1 MLTNLVLTN
10 LVLTNIVLT
19 NLVLTNLVRANP
31 NFACHCQ
38 GDATDSKDALHLDEI
53 SYDCIDCNASLRLDE
68 CFPEDARR
76 SGGLLFRCLKC
87 YKKISK
93 FLQDIDKNNQRVR
106 KQVAGQVKKET
117 EKKKKEQEAA
127 KKKKEQEA
135 AKQEAANKGA
145 AKRTRSTTKKG
156 AAKRTSSTTTTKGAA
171 KRTTTTKKG
180 AAATSSSTTTKKGAA
195 KRTTTTKKGAAATSS
210 STSGEY
216 KFALWQRVLSEYTGF
231 DGKFPGEIYGR
242 KLGLYNIYF
251 LQDHTVETNV
261 SEDKISKPPAG
272 AKWAKLTR
280 KDLINQTFQ
289 EGSTKYTIIALGK
302 GDNKHHYLCRTSTG
316 KEIYKT
322 VGSVQN
328 LCGKFGW

>member
-1 MLTNLVLTN
+1 M
-10 LVLTNIVLT
+10 
-19 NLVLTNLVRANP
+19 
-31 NFACHCQ
+31 
-38 GDATDSKDALHLDEI
+38 
-53 SYDCIDCNASLRLDE
+53 
-68 CFPEDARR
+68 
-76 SGGLLFRCLKC
+76 
-87 YKKISK
+87 SK

-135 AKQEAANKGA
+135 AKQEAANKGVG
-145 AKRTRSTTKKG
+145 KRTRSTTTKGAVKRTKKG

-195 KRTTTTKKGAAATSS
+195 KRTTTTKKGAAKRTTTTKKGAAATSS

-231 DGKFPGEIYGR
+231 DGKFPGEIYAR

>member
-1 MLTNLVLTN
+1 M
-10 LVLTNIVLT
+10 
-19 NLVLTNLVRANP
+19 R
-31 NFACHCQ
+31 Q
-38 GDATDSKDALHLDEI
+38 
-53 SYDCIDCNASLRLDE
+53 
-68 CFPEDARR
+68 
-76 SGGLLFRCLKC
+76 
-87 YKKISK
+87 
-93 FLQDIDKNNQRVR
+93 
-106 KQVAGQVKKET
+106 QVAGQVKKET

-127 KKKKEQEA
+127 KKKEQEA
-135 AKQEAANKGA
+135 AKKGVGKRTSSTTTKGT
-145 AKRTRSTTKKG
+145 AKRTKKG
-156 AAKRTSSTTTTKGAA
+156 AAKRTSSTTTN
-171 KRTTTTKKG
+171 
-180 AAATSSSTTTKKGAA
+180 KGAA

-261 SEDKISKPPAG
+261 SEDKISLPPAG

>member
-1 MLTNLVLTN
+1 M
-10 LVLTNIVLT
+10 
-19 NLVLTNLVRANP
+19 
-31 NFACHCQ
+31 
-38 GDATDSKDALHLDEI
+38 K
-53 SYDCIDCNASLRLDE
+53 
-68 CFPEDARR
+68 
-76 SGGLLFRCLKC
+76 
-87 YKKISK
+87 
-93 FLQDIDKNNQRVR
+93 DIDDNNQRVR
-106 KQVAGQVKKET
+106 QQVAGQVKKET

-127 KKKKEQEA
+127 KKKEQEAAKKKKEQEA
-135 AKQEAANKGA
+135 AKKGVGKRTSSTTTKGTAKRTKKGA
-145 AKRTRSTTKKG
+145 AKRTKKG
-156 AAKRTSSTTTTKGAA
+156 AAKRTSSTTTN
-171 KRTTTTKKG
+171 
-180 AAATSSSTTTKKGAA
+180 KGAA

-261 SEDKISKPPAG
+261 SEDKISLPPAG

>member
-1 MLTNLVLTN
+1 M
-10 LVLTNIVLT
+10 
-19 NLVLTNLVRANP
+19 
-31 NFACHCQ
+31 
-38 GDATDSKDALHLDEI
+38 K
-53 SYDCIDCNASLRLDE
+53 
-68 CFPEDARR
+68 
-76 SGGLLFRCLKC
+76 
-87 YKKISK
+87 
-93 FLQDIDKNNQRVR
+93 DIDDNNQRVR
-106 KQVAGQVKKET
+106 QQVAGQVKKET

-127 KKKKEQEA
+127 KKKEQEAAKKKKEQEA
-135 AKQEAANKGA
+135 AKKGVGKRTSSTTTKGT
-145 AKRTRSTTKKG
+145 AKRTKKG
-156 AAKRTSSTTTTKGAA
+156 AAKRTSSTTTNKGAA
-171 KRTTTTKKG
+171 KRT
-180 AAATSSSTTTKKGAA
+180 SSTTTNKGAA

-261 SEDKISKPPAG
+261 SEDKISLPPAG

-328 LCGKFGW
+328 LCGKFGWWIRNYSS

>member
-1 MLTNLVLTN
+1 M
-10 LVLTNIVLT
+10 
-19 NLVLTNLVRANP
+19 
-31 NFACHCQ
+31 
-38 GDATDSKDALHLDEI
+38 K
-53 SYDCIDCNASLRLDE
+53 
-68 CFPEDARR
+68 
-76 SGGLLFRCLKC
+76 
-87 YKKISK
+87 
-93 FLQDIDKNNQRVR
+93 DIDDNNQRVR
-106 KQVAGQVKKET
+106 QQVAGQVKKET

-127 KKKKEQEA
+127 KKKEQEA
-135 AKQEAANKGA
+135 AKKGVGKRTSSTTTKGT
-145 AKRTRSTTKKG
+145 AKRTKKG
-156 AAKRTSSTTTTKGAA
+156 AAKRTSSTTTN
-171 KRTTTTKKG
+171 
-180 AAATSSSTTTKKGAA
+180 KGAA

-261 SEDKISKPPAG
+261 SEDKISLPPAG

>member
-1 MLTNLVLTN
+1 M
-10 LVLTNIVLT
+10 
-19 NLVLTNLVRANP
+19 
-31 NFACHCQ
+31 
-38 GDATDSKDALHLDEI
+38 K
-53 SYDCIDCNASLRLDE
+53 
-68 CFPEDARR
+68 
-76 SGGLLFRCLKC
+76 
-87 YKKISK
+87 
-93 FLQDIDKNNQRVR
+93 DIDDNNQRVR
-106 KQVAGQVKKET
+106 QQVAGQVKKET

-127 KKKKEQEA
+127 KKKEQEAAKKKKEQEA
-135 AKQEAANKGA
+135 AKKGVGKRTSSTTTKGT
-145 AKRTRSTTKKG
+145 AKRTKKG
-156 AAKRTSSTTTTKGAA
+156 AAKRTSSTTTN
-171 KRTTTTKKG
+171 
-180 AAATSSSTTTKKGAA
+180 KGAA

-261 SEDKISKPPAG
+261 SEDKISLPPAG

-328 LCGKFGW
+328 LCGKFGWWIRNYSS